1 MAGTEDVIDDF
12 LVWELCKQQNIQKRI
27 IEDSSDRKELKEE
40 IVEKVKEE
48 YLEEDYSLEEK
59 MERLTELDDNP
70 EYRSKILD
78 EHHWNRETVNLE
90 DLGTTLPRLGDLPGE
105 VIAGSLLEVVKFVK
119 EADPE
124 KYRSVKYIESLK
136 EVSGILHEFYPWVI
150 TPGNR
155 PSKLDRMNRVH
166 GEKDWDIEDTWGMIN
181 DGNHRTIAKILANE
195 AEEIECYVGRP
206 IDNY

>member
-78 EHHWNRETVNLE
+78 EHSWNRENVNLE

-136 EVSGILHEFYPWVI
+136 EVSEILHEFYPWVI

-195 AEEIECYVGRP
+195 SEEIECYVGRP